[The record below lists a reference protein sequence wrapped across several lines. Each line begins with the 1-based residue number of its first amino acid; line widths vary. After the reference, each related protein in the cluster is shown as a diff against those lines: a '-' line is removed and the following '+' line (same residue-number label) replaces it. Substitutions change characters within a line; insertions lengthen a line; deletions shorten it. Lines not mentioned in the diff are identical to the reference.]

1 MKIVDMRVT
10 PIALTDPPLRSAFGL
25 HAPYALRTIIE
36 IVTDNGLTGIS
47 ETHGGEAV
55 VRDLEAAR
63 PLLMG
68 RDPYALSGLEYILS
82 GGDADATLRE
92 PSRARADVQPW
103 EGKLGSPAR
112 TFGAIEVACLDLIG
126 QATGRPVC
134 DLLGGRFRD
143 EVPFSAYLFYK
154 HAGLGGEDGL
164 EKNSRAVA
172 QGRNDFLAA
181 QALSADE
188 LVTQAQEMCALNG
201 FQSLKVKGGVLPP
214 DEEVRTIFALRE
226 AFGPDTPLRIDPNG
240 AWSVEMSVAQGRK
253 MQGVLEYYE
262 DPVIGKQAMAE
273 VARQVSMPL
282 ATNMCC
288 VSFADLPE
296 TVRLGS
302 IQILLSDHHIWG
314 GLLNSVKA
322 AKMCQVWG
330 LGLSMHSNSHLGIS
344 LLAMTHLAAAIP
356 NLTYACDTHYPWQ
369 VEEVIKG
376 GKLTFTNGS
385 LPVPTAPGLGATLD
399 QDALAALHENF
410 LRAGLSHR
418 DDVAEMQKIEPGWQP
433 RRW

>member
-1 MKIVDMRVT
+1 MKITEMRVT
-10 PIALTDPPLRSAFGL
+10 PIALVDPPLRSAFGL
-25 HAPYALRTIIE
+25 HAPYALRTILELI
-36 IVTDNGLTGIS
+36 TDDGLTGIS

-55 VRDLEAAR
+55 TRDLEAAR
-63 PLLMG
+63 SLVIGM
-68 RDPYALSGLEYILS
+68 DPYALSGLEYTMS
-82 GGDADATLRE
+82 GGNEDATLRE
-92 PSRARADVQPW
+92 PSRGRGDVQPW

-112 TFGAIEVACLDLIG
+112 TFGAIEGACLDIIG
-126 QATGRPVC
+126 QATGRPLC

-154 HAGLGGEDGL
+154 HTGRGGDDGL
-164 EKNSRAVA
+164 ERESRAA
-172 QGRNDFLAA
+172 REGRNDYLTR
-181 QALSADE
+181 QALSAEE
-188 LVTQAQEMCALNG
+188 LVTQAQEMCAGNG

-226 AFGPDTPLRIDPNG
+226 AFGPDTPLRIDPN
-240 AWSVEMSVAQGRK
+240 AVWSVATSVTHGKRMA
-253 MQGVLEYYE
+253 GVLEYYE
-262 DPVIGKQAMAE
+262 DPVKGKEAMAE

-296 TVRLGS
+296 SLRLGS
-302 IQILLSDHHIWG
+302 FGILLSDHHIWG

-322 AKMCQVWG
+322 AKMCQTWG

-369 VEEVIKG
+369 VEEVIAG
-376 GKLTFTNGS
+376 GKLSFVNGS

-399 QDALAALHENF
+399 YDALARLHENF
-410 LRAGLSHR
+410 LRANLSHR
-418 DDVAEMQKIEPGWQP
+418 DDVAEMQKVEPGWTP
-433 RRW
+433 RLW

>member
-10 PIALTDPPLRSAFGL
+10 PIALIDPPLRSAFGL

-36 IVTDNGLTGIS
+36 LITDDGLIGIS
-47 ETHGGEAV
+47 ETHGGAAV

-68 RDPYALSGLEYILS
+68 MDPYALSGLEFTLS
-82 GGDADATLRE
+82 GGQEEAALNA
-92 PSRARADVQPW
+92 PSRERGDVQPW
-103 EGKLGSPAR
+103 EGKVGYPAR
-112 TFGAIEVACLDLIG
+112 TFGAIEVACLDIIG
-126 QATGRPVC
+126 QATGRPLC

-143 EVPFSAYLFYK
+143 SVPFSAYLFYK

-164 EKNSRAVA
+164 AEKSQAA
-172 QGRNDFLAA
+172 QSRNDFLVREALDAESLVA
-181 QALSADE
+181 QAQD
-188 LVTQAQEMCALNG
+188 MCAAYG
-201 FQSLKVKGGVLPP
+201 FQSLKLKGGVLPP

-226 AFGPDTPLRIDPNG
+226 AFGADTPLRIDPN
-240 AWSVEMSVAQGRK
+240 AVWSVETALRQGKK
-253 MQGVLEYYE
+253 MARVLEYYE
-262 DPVIGKQAMAE
+262 DPVKGKEAMAE

-288 VSFADLPE
+288 VSFADIPDNI
-296 TVRLGS
+296 RLGS

-322 AKMCQVWG
+322 AKICQTWG

-369 VEEVIKG
+369 SEEVIKG
-376 GKLTFTNGS
+376 GKRAFENGS
-385 LPVPTAPGLGATLD
+385 LPVPTEPGLGATLD
-399 QDALAALHENF
+399 YDALAQLHENYQ
-410 LRAGLSHR
+410 RANLSHR
-418 DDVAEMQKIEPGWQP
+418 DDVVEMRKIEPGWSP
-433 RRW
+433 RIW